1 MVLCRSEAKMVSIEE
16 QKQIVEYETESDSS
30 AEITLEGKYRCRQCG
45 KIFGTPEEHK
55 EHIRKRHDLPIF
67 QPIAGMAL

>member
-1 MVLCRSEAKMVSIEE
+1 MSDEEREDGTLVYGIESE
-16 QKQIVEYETESDSS
+16 SS

-45 KIFGTPEEHK
+45 KVFNSLEEHDD
-55 EHIRKRHDLPIF
+55 HQRRRHDLPIF